1 MYIAMIEPKVI
12 KVKRRYEIMMFI
24 ASYTIAHHNAPS
36 TYEIAAHFRLNQKTV
51 RAHLDKLI
59 DEGKAVRIDGKLKLI
74 QGEYYPP
81 PLD

>member
-1 MYIAMIEPKVI
+1 MLVMIEPKVI
-12 KVKRRYEIMMFI
+12 KPKRRDEIMVYI
-24 ASYTIAHHNAPS
+24 ASYTTIHHNAPS

-59 DEGKAVRIDGKLKLI
+59 DEGKAERVDGKLKLI
-74 QGEYYPP
+74 EGEYYPP